1 LGNPNTFL
9 YNTGPIETLDDMDWN
24 RRQYYSVTEYF
35 EPGTQPSMTTHAP
48 DDHIT
53 TIVADELAPPVNI
66 GGKSI
71 PDYQSL
77 VDEATYMYTD
87 DNGDELHVFA
97 GQTDDS
103 FWVDLQVFDL
113 LTLRGQQPPIG
124 YDNENNIPLDSL
136 SGFNVHSMII
146 EVPIERLVRNG
157 EPVLG
162 VWATTR
168 RPSTRV
174 LEGIPGLGAQTHSGD
189 AVQVSRLGMPLVNE
203 VVLPQALKDAFNA
216 IPPQADLTVYNLL
229 QGSVENP
236 EVGQLLCGLYGV
248 PLPGDTNDDC
258 NTEYTAGMP
267 RTGRGDIF
275 DIFLTGMVIT
285 NEFTIQTAGGPFTL
299 PAGFNVNQP
308 ANVVPAEMI
317 RINTMIS
324 GDLCAPTPSRLGVL
338 GGDACG
344 FPNGRRPSD
353 DVIDIELLAVAG
365 AAYEVL
371 DDRDDNFSFNAAF
384 IDVLD
389 DGLDENDNPFHDEFP
404 YFATANAGDDHFH
417 QNILKTYVP
426 GLVMASQN
434 VQAKAK
440 ENPTAATAAAAGG
453 TALLGL
459 PMLLWWRRRE
469 ED

>member
-1 LGNPNTFL
+1 
-9 YNTGPIETLDDMDWN
+9 
-24 RRQYYSVTEYF
+24 
-35 EPGTQPSMTTHAP
+35 
-48 DDHIT
+48 
-53 TIVADELAPPVNI
+53 
-66 GGKSI
+66 
-71 PDYQSL
+71 
-77 VDEATYMYTD
+77 
-87 DNGDELHVFA
+87 
-97 GQTDDS
+97 
-103 FWVDLQVFDL
+103 
-113 LTLRGQQPPIG
+113 
-124 YDNENNIPLDSL
+124 
-136 SGFNVHSMII
+136 
-146 EVPIERLVRNG
+146 
-157 EPVLG
+157 
-162 VWATTR
+162 
-168 RPSTRV
+168 
-174 LEGIPGLGAQTHSGD
+174 
-189 AVQVSRLGMPLVNE
+189 
-203 VVLPQALKDAFNA
+203 
-216 IPPQADLTVYNLL
+216 
-229 QGSVENP
+229 
-236 EVGQLLCGLYGV
+236 
-248 PLPGDTNDDC
+248 
-258 NTEYTAGMP
+258 
-267 RTGRGDIF
+267 
-275 DIFLTGMVIT
+275 
-285 NEFTIQTAGGPFTL
+285 
-299 PAGFNVNQP
+299 
-308 ANVVPAEMI
+308 MI

-371 DDRDDNFSFNAAF
+371 DDRDDSFSFNAAF

-417 QNILKTYVP
+417 ENILKTYVP